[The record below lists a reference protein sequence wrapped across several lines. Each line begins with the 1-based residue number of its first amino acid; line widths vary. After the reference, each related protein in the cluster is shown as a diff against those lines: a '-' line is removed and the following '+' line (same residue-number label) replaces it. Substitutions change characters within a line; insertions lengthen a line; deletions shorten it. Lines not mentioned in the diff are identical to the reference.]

1 MRILALLLAS
11 LLTLAAAPVP
21 AVRTVY
27 RHAALI
33 DGTGAP
39 LRRDMA
45 VVVAGE
51 RIASVVRDRALTLRQ
66 LRGARVVD
74 LSGKYLL
81 PGLIDSHQHIATP
94 PERAKAL
101 ALLRRQLYSGVTA
114 IRDMADDVREVRA
127 LDAMGRSGAI
137 AAPEISY
144 AALVAGP
151 SFFADPRVAAAS
163 KGFAPGTAPWMQ
175 AVDEKTDIPATI
187 ARAKGTGAIALKIYA
202 NLSASLVARLTGEA
216 HRQGL
221 AVWAHG
227 MVFPATPAE
236 VVAAGPE
243 TVSHINY
250 LAYQAMDRRPQS
262 YQDRFPIDYARFA
275 QGDTAAMAALFREM
289 RRRGVILDAT
299 IRVYAERE
307 KQAVRKGEAPR
318 GATELAERLVDQAW
332 RAGVAISAGTDGDS
346 PRAAAYPSLFDEIE
360 LLGAAGL
367 PPLQAI
373 RAATLVGARTLRQE
387 REMGSVAAGKLANL
401 VVLDRNPLESLAN
414 MRSVV
419 LTVKRGRAYPR
430 ADYRPIGPE
439 EMKDD

>member
-1 MRILALLLAS
+1 MRALALLLAS
-11 LLTLAAAPVP
+11 LLVAAAGQAPQ
-21 AVRTVY
+21 RTIY

-45 VVVAGE
+45 VVVEGR
-51 RIASVVRDRALTLRQ
+51 RIAAVMSDSALTRRRLE
-66 LRGARVVD
+66 GARLVD
-74 LSGKYLL
+74 LSGRYLL
-81 PGLIDSHQHIATP
+81 PGLIDNHQHIATP
-94 PERAKAL
+94 PERTKAL

-127 LDAMGRSGAI
+127 LQALSRSGAI
-137 AAPEISY
+137 AAPDISY
-144 AALVAGP
+144 PALVAGP

-163 KGFAPGTAPWMQ
+163 NGFAPGTAPWMQ
-175 AVDEKTDIPATI
+175 AIDDKSDIPAAI
-187 ARAKGTGAIALKIYA
+187 ARARGTGAIALKIYA
-202 NLSASLVARLTGEA
+202 NLSADLVRRLAAEA

-221 AVWAHG
+221 AVWTHG

-236 VVAAGPE
+236 VVAAGPD

-250 LAYQAMDRRPQS
+250 LAYQAMARRPQS

-275 QGDTAAMAALFREM
+275 NGDTPAMAALFREM

-307 KQAVRKGEAPR
+307 KQAVGRGETPH
-318 GATELAERLVDQAW
+318 GATALAQRLVNQAW
-332 RAGVAISAGTDGDS
+332 REGVAISAGTDGDS

-360 LLGAAGL
+360 LLGGAGL
-367 PPLQAI
+367 PPLQVI
-373 RAATLVGARTLRQE
+373 RAATLTGARTLRQD
-387 REMGSVAAGKLANL
+387 RETGSIAVGKRADL
-401 VVLDRNPLESLAN
+401 VVLERNPLESLAN
-414 MRSVV
+414 MRSVI
-419 LTVKRGRAYPR
+419 LTVKDGREYRR
-430 ADYRPIGPE
+430 ADYRPIAPE